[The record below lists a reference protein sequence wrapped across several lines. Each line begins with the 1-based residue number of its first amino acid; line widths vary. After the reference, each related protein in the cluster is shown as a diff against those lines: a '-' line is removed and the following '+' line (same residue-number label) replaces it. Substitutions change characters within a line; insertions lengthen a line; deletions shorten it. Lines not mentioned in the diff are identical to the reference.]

1 VSLQEVKA
9 ARSRRTQKASEGEV
23 EADSSTSSRAKARVP
38 RNLLQAIAQDP
49 LVFDPLQGN
58 AGAGGLFRGG
68 LSMCASARGLAE
80 LMASEELQSDLE
92 TLHALTLEGVD
103 KTALGWFLTGGATHW
118 TAGGLQALDL
128 RGIGSRALRGYQQ
141 TGYGVVSGFGPV
153 FASFP
158 NLNLTVAVLVNDVI
172 HGRRASEELLT
183 TVLSNFGVAP
193 SWSNMTL
200 NVLSDAAKMANSTDA
215 APLLDAVGGIE
226 GLSRLMELGSGN
238 AESKS
243 CLSCTS
249 LAQVATSLAQCCSGV
264 CRG

>member
-1 VSLQEVKA
+1 
-9 ARSRRTQKASEGEV
+9 
-23 EADSSTSSRAKARVP
+23 
-38 RNLLQAIAQDP
+38 
-49 LVFDPLQGN
+49 
-58 AGAGGLFRGG
+58 
-68 LSMCASARGLAE
+68 M
-80 LMASEELQSDLE
+80 
-92 TLHALTLEGVD
+92 EGVD